1 MSFSQYKNF
10 GKTVR
15 DFQIIYTEANF
26 VQEIPLI
33 IPNYFREDLNLMQ
46 SEGIVDNSE
55 AAICENLIYPIL
67 KEVWKQ
73 YRHHFLLWSHQSLN
87 YDETLSG
94 FPEYIL
100 AKRSPLGKVV
110 FDQPYLML
118 VEAKQDKFNEGW
130 VQCLAEMI
138 TAQRLNQ
145 DSKLIIYGIVS
156 NGKIWQFAKLA
167 ETTFTKNQNFYSIQ
181 ELDQLFAIINYI
193 FKECETQLDNF
204 VST

>member
-10 GKTVR
+10 GKTVS

-110 FDQPYLML
+110 FDQPYLIL

-130 VQCLAEMI
+130 AQCLAEMI

-145 DSKLIIYGIVS
+145 DSKLVIYGIVS

-193 FKECETQLDNF
+193 FKECETQLENF

>member
-10 GKTVR
+10 GKTVS

-26 VQEIPLI
+26 LQEIPLI

-130 VQCLAEMI
+130 AQCLAEMI

>member
-130 VQCLAEMI
+130 AQCLAEMI

-193 FKECETQLDNF
+193 FKQCETQLENF
-204 VST
+204 VY

>member
-193 FKECETQLDNF
+193 FKQCETQLENF